1 MPAWNIVTLY
11 LSFVTLAVSISC
23 RGNSDRLSEEGAE
36 ISDILNSTFKGNLT
50 DGQRRPL
57 KQIFRLGD
65 TQLMDIFGSLATC
78 YSLYLAIE
86 LDAAHT
92 EFGGDV
98 FAINLTFCE

>member
-1 MPAWNIVTLY
+1 MPAWNIVTLF
-11 LSFVTLAVSISC
+11 LNFATLTVSVSC
-23 RGNSDRLSEEGAE
+23 RGHSDSLSEEGAE
-36 ISDILNSTFKGNLT
+36 ITYILDSAFQSNLT

-92 EFGGDV
+92 EFGGDG
-98 FAINLTFCE
+98 FAINLAYCE

>member
-23 RGNSDRLSEEGAE
+23 RGHSDRLSEEGAE
-36 ISDILNSTFKGNLT
+36 ITDILDSAFQSDLT

-57 KQIFRLGD
+57 KQILRLGD

-92 EFGGDV
+92 EFGGDG
-98 FAINLTFCE
+98 FAINLAFCE